1 MTGRDSG
8 PEIFLFA
15 GVVLPTFSP
24 VTGGKIPYSAG
35 LKASVIPGQNEGKR
49 KGRQQ
54 T

>member
-8 PEIFLFA
+8 PEIFRIA
-15 GVVLPTFSP
+15 GAVFPTFSP
-24 VTGGKIPYSAG
+24 VTGGKIPYVAW
-35 LKASVIPGQNEGKR
+35 LKVFVIPGQNEGKR